1 MATERARGI
10 DLILAC
16 GLPALMV
23 HRPPTEPP
31 ATHVVFPD
39 PARAGSREILAV
51 GVDFSPGTLLAAYR
65 AGIFPWPQSAT
76 LVPWCSPD
84 PRAIFPLDAEPHW
97 SRSLRRTLRR
107 SPFRVSVDEAFEAV
121 IRACGTERE
130 GGTWI
135 VPELVAGYLRLHQ
148 LGWAHSVE
156 VWDGAELV
164 GGIYGV
170 AIGGL
175 FAGESMFHRRT
186 DASKIA
192 FAHLVARLR
201 AGGFRLFDVQVM
213 NDHLASLGC
222 VEVRRARFLER
233 LRAALPEPARLVG

>member
-1 MATERARGI
+1 MPPPWPPIE
-10 DLILAC
+10 
-16 GLPALMV
+16 P
-23 HRPPTEPP
+23 PPTR
-31 ATHVVFPD
+31 VGFPD
-39 PARAGSREILAV
+39 PRRAGHREILAV

-65 AGIFPWPQSAT
+65 KGIFPWPQSRR

-84 PRAIFPLDAEPHW
+84 PRAIFPLERAPHW

-107 SPFRVSVDEAFEAV
+107 HPWTVTVDAAFTEV
-121 IRACGTERE
+121 MKACGDERA

-135 VPELVAGYLRLHQ
+135 TPEMLGGYTKLHE
-148 LGWAHSVE
+148 LGWAHSLE
-156 VWDGAELV
+156 VWEGAALEPRDRELV

-192 FAHLVARLR
+192 FASLVDRLR
-201 AGGFRLFDVQVM
+201 ASSFAVFDVQVM

-222 VEVRRARFLER
+222 VDIRRER
-233 LRAALPEPARLVG
+233 YLDRLDAALRVSAHLQT

>member
-1 MATERARGI
+1 MF
-10 DLILAC
+10 
-16 GLPALMV
+16 
-23 HRPPTEPP
+23 HRSPTEPP
-31 ATHVVFPD
+31 PSHVVFPD
-39 PARAGSREILAV
+39 PSRAGSREILAV

-65 AGIFPWPQSAT
+65 QGIFPWPQSRT

-84 PRAIFPLDAEPHW
+84 PRAIFPLESEPHW
-97 SRSLRRTLRR
+97 SRSLRRTLRK
-107 SPFRVSVDEAFEAV
+107 SPFRVSVDEAFGQV
-121 IRACGTERE
+121 IRACGEERD

-135 VPELVAGYLRLHQ
+135 VPELVEGYARLHE

-156 VWDGAELV
+156 VWEADELV

-186 DASKIA
+186 DASKVA
-192 FAHLVARLR
+192 FAHLVQRLR
-201 AGGFRLFDVQVM
+201 AGGFVLFDVQVM

-222 VEVRRARFLER
+222 VEVRRGRFLER
-233 LRAALPEPARLVG
+233 LRAALPLQAGLFEG